1 MGYLKQTQIKE
12 ENRQHFLKILETVL
26 NTFLNKQL
34 NEERYSHQFTE
45 SDLKEFLSITVELS
59 STHSL
64 QHPCCLLI
72 IRQLLF
78 RLDKTIQRKSRK
90 LRCLFERLN
99 NLDKNLYATNDSALI
114 IQDEWLTDYTFHI
127 PQEWWLLDR
136 SDYQSLCDIHHN
148 NTWSIYIWSKIVH
161 LSFIKSEITKPNEL
175 LMQLNEWMSNVKHDI
190 YDRNDTLTIIFVKN
204 IFEIVIAKYIKS
216 ILFVPNIGSILQYIL
231 RIKKEQPHFIDTKQM
246 DDFIQNVQHAIRDI
260 LSLNSKSNSL
270 EHLRSIFLVLKRC
283 KV

>member
-1 MGYLKQTQIKE
+1 
-12 ENRQHFLKILETVL
+12 
-26 NTFLNKQL
+26 
-34 NEERYSHQFTE
+34 
-45 SDLKEFLSITVELS
+45 
-59 STHSL
+59 
-64 QHPCCLLI
+64 
-72 IRQLLF
+72 
-78 RLDKTIQRKSRK
+78 
-90 LRCLFERLN
+90 
-99 NLDKNLYATNDSALI
+99 
-114 IQDEWLTDYTFHI
+114 
-127 PQEWWLLDR
+127 
-136 SDYQSLCDIHHN
+136 
-148 NTWSIYIWSKIVH
+148 
-161 LSFIKSEITKPNEL
+161 
-175 LMQLNEWMSNVKHDI
+175 MQLNEWMSNVKHDI